1 MTGLLLLLAS
11 GCTSPLYDS
20 RDDELRTS
28 LKAFSERELQES
40 MRSPAPVQT
49 SREPRVDSLRIAPD
63 ILEQIQRTSGP
74 QLMRSTTP
82 SFDRDLLGQPQS
94 IAEVSL
100 QRAVMTG
107 VRNNLGV
114 QFARLGPAIDE
125 TRVTAAEAVFDWT
138 LFGSAQ
144 ASSNNEPRVVTSSVT
159 PSRIDT
165 TATSGTI
172 GVRRRL
178 ITGGTLTAQTNATI
192 NKDNVTPIPFVYN
205 PTPNPSKQADLTL
218 QLDQP
223 LLRNFGSDV
232 SLAQV
237 RIERNAARDQ
247 VQQLRQTLERNVVD
261 VEEGYW
267 QLVAAVANLRIS
279 QKLLERGLEVQGI
292 LTRRRDA
299 RLDVK
304 QSQLSDA
311 VAQVEAR
318 RADVIRAENQVRIA
332 SDRLKQLVNDP
343 AAPVGGE
350 LLLQPV
356 DMPSDEPVTFSLVE
370 SLATALNNRPEVQR
384 SLLAIDD
391 SSIRQAVANN
401 QRLPELNLRAQLR
414 LVGQSSDFN
423 SAYGDITDADFVNAL
438 VGVNFEQPI
447 GNRAAE
453 ANFKSRS
460 LERMQSVIA
469 YKDVAQRIVGDV
481 KERLRTVDANY
492 KLIEQTRAARIAAA
506 ENLRTLLVEEENLAA
521 LTPEFLDLKLRRQ
534 QAMAAAEVQEIVALT
549 DYNTAVARL
558 YGAMGTALRRN
569 RIDFHVPTVDE
580 AMAKGATGRV
590 QDTPIVTPPE
600 YTREGARP
608 QPNGTGAPPGVAP
621 GTIPG
626 GGRTGLPARP

>member
-1 MTGLLLLLAS
+1 MLTLLA
-11 GCTSPLYDS
+11 GCASPLYDS
-20 RDDELRTS
+20 RDEELRTS
-28 LKAFSERELQES
+28 LKAFSQRELEES
-40 MRSPAPVQT
+40 LRRPAPIQT
-49 SREPRVDSLRIAPD
+49 TRESRVEALRIAPN

-74 QLMRSTTP
+74 QLMRSSTP
-82 SFDRDLLGQPQS
+82 SFAPDLLGQPQA

-107 VRNNLGV
+107 IRNNLGV

-125 TRVTAAEAVFDWT
+125 TRVTAAEAAFDWT

-144 ASSNNEPRVVTSSVT
+144 VSSNNEPRVVTSTVT
-159 PSRIDT
+159 PGQIDT

-178 ITGGTLTAQTNATI
+178 VTGGSLTAQTNATI
-192 NKDNVTPIPFVYN
+192 NKDNITPTPFVYN
-205 PTPNPSKQADLTL
+205 PSPNPSKQADLTL

-232 SLAQV
+232 NLAQV
-237 RIERNAARDQ
+237 RIERNAAREQ
-247 VQQLRQTLERNVVD
+247 VQQLRQTLERNVVE

-279 QKLLERGLEVQGI
+279 QNLLERGLDVQGI

-299 RLDVK
+299 QLDVK

-350 LLLQPV
+350 MLLQPV
-356 DMPSDEPVTFSLVE
+356 DMPSDEPVTFSLIE

-391 SSIRQAVANN
+391 ASIRQAVANN

-423 SAYGDITDADFVNAL
+423 TAYGDISDADFVNAL
-438 VGVNFEQPI
+438 VGVNFEQAI

-453 ANFKSRS
+453 ANFKSRQ
-460 LERMQSVIA
+460 LERIQSVIA
-469 YKDVAQRIVGDV
+469 YKDVAQRVVGDV

-569 RIDFHVPTVDE
+569 RVDFHVPTVEE
-580 AMAKGATGRV
+580 AIATGATGRV
-590 QDTPIVTPPE
+590 PDQPIITPPE
-600 YTREGARP
+600 YRRDGPRSVPDGNGA
-608 QPNGTGAPPGVAP
+608 TS
-621 GTIPG
+621 G
-626 GGRTGLPARP
+626 GGRTGLPSRP